1 MARPPNRPDLPSH
14 DRWGEIPYG
23 DDMPDSEQLNT
34 MMVEI
39 SAGYEYGDPRSRLP
53 KSRTFKLVYRRIAAQ
68 MAQMRERG
76 IAIDVPNE
84 VPMPEIEREGP
95 L

>member
-1 MARPPNRPDLPSH
+1 MVRPPNRPDLPSH

-23 DDMPDSEQLNT
+23 PDMPDSEQLNR

-39 SAGYEYGDPRSRLP
+39 AAGYEYGDPRSRLP
-53 KSRTFKLVYRRIAAQ
+53 KSRLFELTWRRIAAQ
-68 MAQMRERG
+68 MAEMRENG
-76 IAIDVPNE
+76 IAIDIPNE
-84 VPMPEIEREGP
+84 VPMPEIEPTGT

>member
-1 MARPPNRPDLPSH
+1 MARPPNRPDLPSR

-23 DDMPDSEQLNT
+23 DDMPDSEQLNR

-39 SAGYEYGDPRSRLP
+39 AAGYEYGDPRSRLP
-53 KSRTFKLVYRRIAAQ
+53 KRRTFELSYRRIAAQ
-68 MAQMRERG
+68 MAEMKANG
-76 IAIDVPNE
+76 IAIEIPAE

-95 L
+95 I

>member
-1 MARPPNRPDLPSH
+1 MARPPNRPDLPSS

-23 DDMPDSEQLNT
+23 DDMPDSEQLNR

-39 SAGYEYGDPRSRLP
+39 AAGYEYGDPRSRLP
-53 KSRTFKLVYRRIAAQ
+53 KRRTFELSYRRIAAQ
-68 MAQMRERG
+68 MAEMKANG
-76 IAIDVPNE
+76 IAIEIPAE

-95 L
+95 I